1 MVPDISWNSWATGR
15 QHILFKL
22 HLNRCLNLNR
32 FPPCLVFA
40 WGSFPG
46 PREGSSHMCPEQSPA
61 LVDIRSWGVHLGSLW
76 GKWGWVVQRA
86 HQLTALSPAGLPWAS
101 LHCSCR
107 SARCPETEPGARSR
121 GVGPTEDVPSHEL
134 WFRRAGSHLPWD
146 SKAFC
151 LKMAFAV
158 AMLCRQRGL
167 EEATSTLPLGITSHI
182 CFKTHKFMQLFSH
195 TLFRSLEVK
204 MWASPQPPPCQ
215 EKSSHATF
223 QHTDYH
229 PPVLITHAYTLL
241 QNTWG
246 SRPQLFGNPKKLH
259 SYTKDSHFLFTSKP
273 WMKE

>member
-1 MVPDISWNSWATGR
+1 MPQFKQIPTLLGLCLRLLSWTQRRLLTYVSRAEPCSGGHQELRCPSWQLVGKMGLSCTKG
-15 QHILFKL
+15 
-22 HLNRCLNLNR
+22 
-32 FPPCLVFA
+32 PPADSTFT
-40 WGSFPG
+40 S
-46 PREGSSHMCPEQSPA
+46 RSP
-61 LVDIRSWGVHLGSLW
+61 LG
-76 GKWGWVVQRA
+76 
-86 HQLTALSPAGLPWAS
+86 LTALN
-101 LHCSCR
+101 CR

-121 GVGPTEDVPSHEL
+121 GMGPTEDVSSHEL

-167 EEATSTLPLGITSHI
+167 EEAISTLPLGITSHI